1 MTNENKTPEE
11 IEAEKLIADQVE
23 KKNAEMKQE
32 VKSLI
37 KESIAEI
44 SKEVSSL
51 SENVNKYI
59 THSIEEKKS
68 APKFHVN
75 TNNVNTFDNNQQ
87 DTVIK
92 EEVKSLVERQD
103 RYIEIKSLGQRKNIL
118 EKKLFCSNQEE
129 VKSYNSFNNIYGG
142 YGVAPTQY
150 MGTIDINRLAY
161 APVLELSRQVVS
173 NLQGGMWIGEDYSA
187 IDLADG
193 KELSKATEQ
202 ERMKLAEVVITPEE
216 LNGKINFSNKLLD
229 MQAEGSL
236 RYDVISNHQAKLLKI
251 LDRKANVKIMKYLK
265 SQIGSKIKTYTT
277 TGASGDLLLNDIF
290 EIQTN
295 ALKDD
300 YLTNAVF
307 LTNKSTLLKL
317 AKEVGTNGQYIWRDI
332 IKNVSAN
339 LVQVSSPLGS
349 VMILGI
355 SSKAQEKFEEIG
367 AGAKIGIFA
376 DFNELIYSVYK
387 DMFRVMKIFDYTE
400 VDGYKVLYERT
411 YFGTGITNSEA
422 GVGVVIKS

>member
-1 MTNENKTPEE
+1 MSNENKTPEE
-11 IEAEKLIADQVE
+11 IEAEKLIAEQVE

-51 SENVNKYI
+51 GESVNKYI
-59 THSIEEKKS
+59 THSIEEKKA

-87 DTVIK
+87 DLVVK
-92 EEVKSLVERQD
+92 EEIKSLVEKQNNFF
-103 RYIEIKSLGQRKNIL
+103 EIKSLGHRKNIL

-129 VKSYNSFNNIYGG
+129 VKAYNSFNNIYGG

-150 MGTIDINRLAY
+150 LGTVDINRLAY

-173 NLQGGMWIGEDYSA
+173 NLQGGMWIGQDFSA

-202 ERMKLAEVVITPEE
+202 EKMKLSEVTIVPEE
-216 LNGKINFSNKLLD
+216 LNGKVNFSNKLLD

-236 RYDVISNHQAKLLKI
+236 RYDVISQHQGKLQKI
-251 LDRKANVKIMKYLK
+251 LDRKANVKIMQYLK

-277 TGASGDLLLNDIF
+277 TGASGKLLLDDIF
-290 EIQTN
+290 DMQTK

-300 YLTNAVF
+300 YLPNAVF
-307 LTNKSTLLKL
+307 LTNKSTLSEL
-317 AKEVGTNGQYIWRDI
+317 AKEKGSNGQYVWRSI
-332 IKNVSAN
+332 VENAGAN
-339 LVQVSSPLGS
+339 LVKVSSPLGS
-349 VMILGI
+349 VMMLGI
-355 SSKAQEKFEEIG
+355 SSKAEEKFEEIG

-376 DFNELIYSVYK
+376 DFNELIYSIYK
-387 DMFRVMKIFDYTE
+387 DIFRVMKVFDFTE
-400 VDGYKVLYERT
+400 MDGYKTLYERT
-411 YFGTGITNSEA
+411 YFGTGIVNSEA
-422 GVGVVIKS
+422 GVGVIIKS